1 MHLSEG
7 VLHSSTLLIGAVGAV
22 LGLAIGLKKMTGDKH
37 ALTALFSAAFF
48 VASTIHIPVGI
59 GSVHLILNGIAGL
72 FLGWRVFPAFLIA
85 LTLQAL
91 MFSFGGLAV
100 LGVNLCIM
108 ALPAVVVRLC
118 VFPWL
123 KANFCRQRLIVSG
136 ILSGVIGVGGAALLA
151 SCVLAFDGSNQYHD
165 LISLLLVSHLP
176 VFVVDSLIS
185 VGVLLTLAK
194 MLPSAFENAE

>member
-7 VLHSSTLLIGAVGAV
+7 VLHSSTLLIGVVGAV
-22 LGLAIGLKKMTGDKH
+22 LGLAIGLKKMTGDKLP
-37 ALTALFSAAFF
+37 LTALFSAAFF

-136 ILSGVIGVGGAALLA
+136 ILSGVIGVGSAALLA

>member
-22 LGLAIGLKKMTGDKH
+22 LGLTIGLKKMTGDKLT
-37 ALTALFSAAFF
+37 LTALFSAAFF

-123 KANFCRQRLIVSG
+123 KANFCRERLIVSG

-151 SCVLAFDGSNQYHD
+151 SSVLAFDGSNQYHG

>member
-7 VLHSSTLLIGAVGAV
+7 VLHSSTLLIAAVGAV
-22 LGLAIGLKKMTGDKH
+22 IGLAIGLKKMTGDKL

-108 ALPAVVVRLC
+108 ALPAVVVRLS

-194 MLPSAFENAE
+194 MLPSTFENAE

>member
-22 LGLAIGLKKMTGDKH
+22 LGLAIGLKKMTGDKL

-48 VASTIHIPVGI
+48 VASTIQIPVGI

>member
-22 LGLAIGLKKMTGDKH
+22 LGLAIGLKKMTGDKL

-136 ILSGVIGVGGAALLA
+136 ILSGVIGVGSAALLA

>member
-22 LGLAIGLKKMTGDKH
+22 LGLAIGLKKMTGDKL

-72 FLGWRVFPAFLIA
+72 FLGWRVFPSFLIA
-85 LTLQAL
+85 LTMQAL

-194 MLPSAFENAE
+194 MLPSAFDNAE

>member
-22 LGLAIGLKKMTGDKH
+22 LGLAIGLKKMTGDKL

-72 FLGWRVFPAFLIA
+72 FLIA

-108 ALPAVVVRLC
+108 ALPAVVVRLS

-123 KANFCRQRLIVSG
+123 KANVCRQRLIVSG

>member
-22 LGLAIGLKKMTGDKH
+22 IGLAIGLKKMTGDKL

-136 ILSGVIGVGGAALLA
+136 ILSGVIGVGSAALLA

>member
-22 LGLAIGLKKMTGDKH
+22 LGLAIGLKKMTGDKL

-123 KANFCRQRLIVSG
+123 KAIFCRQRLIVSG

>member
-1 MHLSEG
+1 
-7 VLHSSTLLIGAVGAV
+7 
-22 LGLAIGLKKMTGDKH
+22 
-37 ALTALFSAAFF
+37 
-48 VASTIHIPVGI
+48 
-59 GSVHLILNGIAGL
+59 
-72 FLGWRVFPAFLIA
+72 
-85 LTLQAL
+85 

-123 KANFCRQRLIVSG
+123 KANFCRERLIVSG

-151 SCVLAFDGSNQYHD
+151 SSVLAFDGSNQYHG

>member
-22 LGLAIGLKKMTGDKH
+22 LGLAIGLKKMTGDKLT
-37 ALTALFSAAFF
+37 LTALFSAAFF

-136 ILSGVIGVGGAALLA
+136 ILSGVIGVGSAALLA

>member
-7 VLHSSTLLIGAVGAV
+7 VLHSSTLLIGTVGAV
-22 LGLAIGLKKMTGDKH
+22 IGLAIGLKKMTGDKL

>member
-22 LGLAIGLKKMTGDKH
+22 LGLAIGLKKMTGDKL

-136 ILSGVIGVGGAALLA
+136 ILSGVIGVGGAALLV
-151 SCVLAFDGSNQYHD
+151 SLVLAFDGSNQYHD

>member
-22 LGLAIGLKKMTGDKH
+22 LGLAIGLKKMTGDKL

-91 MFSFGGLAV
+91 MFSFGGIGRQSV
-100 LGVNLCIM
+100 YYGTTCGGGQTLCIPV
-108 ALPAVVVRLC
+108 AKSKFLSPAAHREWHFIWGNWC
-118 VFPWL
+118 WW
-123 KANFCRQRLIVSG
+123 CRTTGLMR
-136 ILSGVIGVGGAALLA
+136 
-151 SCVLAFDGSNQYHD
+151 
-165 LISLLLVSHLP
+165 IS
-176 VFVVDSLIS
+176 F
-185 VGVLLTLAK
+185 
-194 MLPSAFENAE
+194 

>member
-22 LGLAIGLKKMTGDKH
+22 LGLAIGLKKMTGDKL

-185 VGVLLTLAK
+185 VGVLLTLSN

>member
-22 LGLAIGLKKMTGDKH
+22 LGLAIGLKKMTGDKL

-151 SCVLAFDGSNQYHD
+151 SLVLAFDGSNQYHD

>member
-1 MHLSEG
+1 M
-7 VLHSSTLLIGAVGAV
+7 HSSTLLIGAVGAV
-22 LGLAIGLKKMTGDKH
+22 LGLAIGLKKMTGDKL

-151 SCVLAFDGSNQYHD
+151 SCVLAFDGSNLYHD

>member
-22 LGLAIGLKKMTGDKH
+22 LGLAIGLKKMTGDKLT
-37 ALTALFSAAFF
+37 LTALFSAAFF

-123 KANFCRQRLIVSG
+123 KANFCRERLIVSG

-151 SCVLAFDGSNQYHD
+151 SSVLAFDGSNQYHG

>member
-22 LGLAIGLKKMTGDKH
+22 IGLAIGLKKMTGDKL

-194 MLPSAFENAE
+194 MLPSAFDNAE

>member
-7 VLHSSTLLIGAVGAV
+7 VLHSSTSLIGAVVAV
-22 LGLAIGLKKMTGDKH
+22 LGLAIGLKKMTSDKL
-37 ALTALFSAAFF
+37 AITALFSSAFF

-100 LGVNLCIM
+100 L
-108 ALPAVVVRLC
+108 PAVVVRLS

-123 KANFCRQRLIVSG
+123 KANVCRQRLIVSG

-151 SCVLAFDGSNQYHD
+151 SLVLAFDGSNQYHD

>member
-22 LGLAIGLKKMTGDKH
+22 LGLAIGLKKMTGDKL

-194 MLPSAFENAE
+194 MLPSTFENAE

>member
-22 LGLAIGLKKMTGDKH
+22 LGLAIGLKKMTGDKL

-151 SCVLAFDGSNQYHD
+151 SSVLAFDGSNQYHD

>member
-22 LGLAIGLKKMTGDKH
+22 LGLAIGLKKMTGDKL
-37 ALTALFSAAFF
+37 ALTALFSASFF

-185 VGVLLTLAK
+185 VGVLLTLVK

>member
-22 LGLAIGLKKMTGDKH
+22 LGLAIGLKKMTGDKL

-48 VASTIHIPVGI
+48 VASTIHITVGI

>member
-22 LGLAIGLKKMTGDKH
+22 LGLAIGLKKMTGDKL

-136 ILSGVIGVGGAALLA
+136 ILSGVIGVGGAALLV

>member
-22 LGLAIGLKKMTGDKH
+22 LGLAIGLKKMTGDKL

-72 FLGWRVFPAFLIA
+72 FLGWRVFSAFLIA

>member
-22 LGLAIGLKKMTGDKH
+22 LGLAIGLKKMTGDKL

-91 MFSFGGLAV
+91 MFSFSGLAV

-108 ALPAVVVRLC
+108 ALPAVVVRLS

>member
-22 LGLAIGLKKMTGDKH
+22 IGLAIGLKKMTGDKL

-194 MLPSAFENAE
+194 MLPSTFENAE

>member
-22 LGLAIGLKKMTGDKH
+22 LGLAIGLKKMTGDKL

-136 ILSGVIGVGGAALLA
+136 ILSGVIGVGGAELLA